1 MKIIKNPICLAKK
14 IADTPIKMQ
23 RFDPN
28 RWDSKPLRREQVVNV
43 EFPLHHAELAADST
57 WKRVPNQTSQP
68 SRWFVGPRMIEDA
81 DGLFT
86 VTKNGVQSLASEA
99 HIKIV
104 RKKIIHEPSGDNET
118 RLVCQISCKAWG
130 NRIEEIEVA
139 AGEYK
144 EVFSAI
150 RKKFPDLAIPA
161 FNAST
166 FDEYLAAA
174 VKKAHDVPVVHEAVL
189 SGWTTW
195 DGMAHY
201 MIGTDPYYKRHSWP
215 EQLDC
220 PEAIIAKAQQ
230 FMEIGHNNPQIT
242 MLWLAFH
249 LAPLLFW
256 LEQENLAFRATFFVR
271 GGTNLLK
278 TSVVRTITDVFNG
291 DRQRAVIRLNSTS
304 AGTQNVIAK
313 LRDTVVCVDD
323 FSNTEVRSRSQS
335 ISAAEALIR
344 AVGDGVFPTK
354 CDPENV
360 KHPLQRSVRSVVVM
374 TGEEGL
380 NLGNSSNLRML
391 IIPVHRGTFDGKSLE
406 PFQRNPEL
414 LRDYLAVF
422 IHFLEAKGP
431 ELLAGVRDRFIDYR
445 SAYAETF
452 SVPRFAESGAILR
465 IVADCMASFMRTFN
479 GDFDKERFHTAIYDV
494 LQYSE
499 SESNEEKPEQLFVE
513 ALRDLL
519 GGRNFKIAPSEEA
532 YAIAE
537 DDFVGFTN
545 GEELWLRP
553 HDVYQEVIR
562 YYTSIG
568 KYFLVKPKRLKEQLY
583 EAGMIRGIEDE
594 HTHKRE
600 YVFRAKKGS
609 RKRMIVMKTSV
620 LHIDRE
626 V

>member
-23 RFDPN
+23 RFDPH

-43 EFPLHHAELAADST
+43 EFPLHHAELAADDT
-57 WKRVPNQTSQP
+57 WKRVPNQIFRP
-68 SRWFVGPRMIEDA
+68 HKWFCGNRMIEHA

-86 VTKNGVQSLASEA
+86 VNKQGTQRLASEA
-99 HIKIV
+99 HVKIV
-104 RKKIIHEPSGDNET
+104 GKKILHLPNGDSDTWLTCE
-118 RLVCQISCKAWG
+118 ISCKAWEK
-130 NRIEEIEVA
+130 RTEKIEVA

-144 EVFSAI
+144 DVFSAI
-150 RKKFPDLAIPA
+150 RKQFPDLAVPA
-161 FNAST
+161 SNANA
-166 FDEYLAAA
+166 FDEYLADA
-174 VKKAHDVPVVHEAVL
+174 VKKAYDVPVVHEAVL
-189 SGWTTW
+189 SGWTFFE
-195 DGMAHY
+195 GKAHY
-201 MIGTDPYYKRHSWP
+201 MIGTDAYYNKYSLP
-215 EQLDC
+215 TE
-220 PEAIIAKAQQ
+220 IADPADVVKAAQH
-230 FMEIGHNNPQIT
+230 FLGIGHHNPQIT
-242 MLWLAFH
+242 LLWLAFH

-256 LEQENLAFRATFFVR
+256 LEQANLSFHATLFVR

-278 TSVVRTITDVFNG
+278 TSVVRTITDIFNS
-291 DRQRAVIRLNSTS
+291 DRQRAVIRLNSTP

-313 LRDTVVCVDD
+313 LRDTLVCVDD
-323 FSNTEVRSRSQS
+323 FSNTEIRSRSQAITS
-335 ISAAEALIR
+335 AEALIR

-354 CDPENV
+354 CDPDNV
-360 KHPLQRSVRSVVVM
+360 KRPLQRSVRSVVVM

-391 IIPVHRGTFDGKSLE
+391 IIPVHKGTFDGKSLE

-422 IHFLEAKGP
+422 IRFLEAKGP

-465 IVADCMASFMRTFN
+465 IVADCMASFMRTFDGN
-479 GDFDKERFHTAIYDV
+479 FDKERFLSAIYDV

-513 ALRDLL
+513 ALRDLMD
-519 GGRNFKIAPSEEA
+519 GRNFKIAPSEDA

-537 DDFVGFTN
+537 DDFVGFTSH
-545 GEELWLRP
+545 EELWLRP
-553 HDVYQEVIR
+553 HDVYQAVIR
-562 YYTSIG
+562 YYASIG
-568 KYFLVKPKRLKEQLY
+568 KDFLVKPKRLKEQLY
-583 EAGMIRGIEDE
+583 EAGIIRGIEDE

-609 RKRMIVMKTSV
+609 RKRMIVVKTHVFQSKK
-620 LHIDRE
+620 E
-626 V
+626 K